1 MTIDGDVGDGK
12 RPRCGSRWQES
23 GVPWDT
29 GAGPIVGP
37 EDRPSGYTVTS
48 ESTPTAPDDLAAL
61 TPGRM
66 GTAELERLVASMA
79 LGDTA
84 ALTEFYDA
92 TVGKVVATARAILR
106 QNEDAEEVT
115 CDVYTQAWQTAA
127 RYDRSRGNVLAWLL
141 TITRS
146 RALDLLRQRR
156 SRDRGLT
163 AEEAAIDV
171 IEHRPGGNPEDMMGL
186 FQTGTAVHLALG
198 GLTPLRRELVGLAFF
213 SDLSH
218 AQIAAVTSRYNGI
231 A

>member
-1 MTIDGDVGDGK
+1 
-12 RPRCGSRWQES
+12 
-23 GVPWDT
+23 
-29 GAGPIVGP
+29 
-37 EDRPSGYTVTS
+37 VTS
-48 ESTPTAPDDLAAL
+48 ESTPIAPEDLAAVS
-61 TPGRM
+61 PGRM
-66 GTAELERLVASMA
+66 GPAELEQLVASMA

-163 AEEAAIDV
+163 PEEAGIDV
-171 IEHRPGGNPEDMMGL
+171 VEDRPGGNPEDIMGL
-186 FQTGTAVHLALG
+186 FQNGTAVHLALG
-198 GLTPLRRELVGLAFF
+198 RLTPLRRELVGLAFF

-218 AQIAAVTSRYNGI
+218 AQIASVTGLAIGTVKSHLRRALLEMRESLDG
-231 A
+231 